1 MMEMEALRKDFLSGK
16 PSICL
21 DFRFWKTRYVQE
33 LSALYDRYEAE
44 SLFYWAA
51 EEVSG
56 MPKPRLLAEMGQE
69 LDSSQS
75 VRMEKALS
83 RLQKG
88 EPVQYVFGKAYFAG
102 LELEVGPGVLIPR
115 PETEELFL
123 WVLDT
128 LQAMA
133 REGNTWRKE
142 MSCRIL
148 DLCTGSGAL
157 ALALASRLPHAEI
170 WGCDLSSVALDTAR
184 RNALN
189 QQLPVHWFCHDILKG
204 VLPDDVV
211 ARGPFQIMVSNPPYV
226 TPSERAQ
233 MRSNVLDYEPAMAL
247 FVEGQDPLLYYKAL
261 AKLARSYLQAGGYI
275 LLEINE
281 AFPRENQELL
291 RCAGFDDVEVRE
303 DFKGKARMVRAR
315 QPLSL

>member
-1 MMEMEALRKDFLSGK
+1 
-16 PSICL
+16 
-21 DFRFWKTRYVQE
+21 
-33 LSALYDRYEAE
+33 
-44 SLFYWAA
+44 
-51 EEVSG
+51 

-142 MSCRIL
+142 MPCRIL

-157 ALALASRLPHAEI
+157 ALALALGAALPLLSFPLPLVLLLLAAAFAA
-170 WGCDLSSVALDTAR
+170 GCPALVLASDEVSGSLGSITVAASSLFLEPLALASDLSLDLAL
-184 RNALN
+184 
-189 QQLPVHWFCHDILKG
+189 
-204 VLPDDVV
+204 VL
-211 ARGPFQIMVSNPPYV
+211 AS
-226 TPSERAQ
+226 
-233 MRSNVLDYEPAMAL
+233 LD
-247 FVEGQDPLLYYKAL
+247 
-261 AKLARSYLQAGGYI
+261 
-275 LLEINE
+275 
-281 AFPRENQELL
+281 
-291 RCAGFDDVEVRE
+291 
-303 DFKGKARMVRAR
+303 
-315 QPLSL
+315 